1 MNESPNESMMLNVEA
16 LATEMNWFGKLLNNC
31 LLDLEL
37 IEGEKQ
43 DDSVPPLPAGAWYTE
58 FIIQNELSG
67 AERLMLILALLPH
80 LKPEILTDLLR
91 EESVRRH
98 FGGVHGKQFHGA
110 IPTVQTA
117 LALLSGQNIY
127 YRLLGAELFASESK
141 LIRQG
146 ILRLGPCPP
155 TEPSVA
161 APIFVDEEALS
172 RICRGRPYEPS
183 GSDFPAH
190 KLTTLLEW
198 ENLILPG
205 VVLRQLQDILDW
217 FDYGEELRDTLG
229 LGKHLRPGYKAL
241 FYGPPGTGKTLTA
254 ALIGK
259 RAGLPVYRVDLSQIV
274 SKYIGETEKNLE
286 LLFRLAENKEWIL
299 FFDEADALFNK
310 RTEVDSSHDR
320 YANQEIAY
328 LLQRLENFP
337 RLVLMATNLQENID
351 SAFTRRFNCGIFFP
365 LPGRTERQKIWS
377 SCLGEMLILDNDAT
391 ALLPD
396 FELSGGQIANITLR
410 LGLWALRN
418 KSEKITAEVVKRSV
432 LLEQALQGKS

>member
-1 MNESPNESMMLNVEA
+1 MLNS
-16 LATEMNWFGKLLNNC
+16 FLL
-31 LLDLEL
+31 
-37 IEGEKQ
+37 
-43 DDSVPPLPAGAWYTE
+43 
-58 FIIQNELSG
+58 
-67 AERLMLILALLPH
+67 
-80 LKPEILTDLLR
+80 
-91 EESVRRH
+91 
-98 FGGVHGKQFHGA
+98 
-110 IPTVQTA
+110 
-117 LALLSGQNIY
+117 
-127 YRLLGAELFASESK
+127 K
-141 LIRQG
+141 LITH
-146 ILRLGPCPP
+146 RL
-155 TEPSVA
+155 
-161 APIFVDEEALS
+161 I
-172 RICRGRPYEPS
+172 S
-183 GSDFPAH
+183 GSGVFCQVPGQSV
-190 KLTTLLEW
+190 
-198 ENLILPG
+198 ILP
-205 VVLRQLQDILDW
+205 DS
-217 FDYGEELRDTLG
+217 E
-229 LGKHLRPGYKAL
+229 
-241 FYGPPGTGKTLTA
+241 
-254 ALIGK
+254 
-259 RAGLPVYRVDLSQIV
+259 YRVDLSQIV

-418 KSEKITAEVVKRSV
+418 KSEKITAEIVKRSV